1 MNSFFAINVT
11 EVLSS
16 VTSCHQLLFVYK
28 KAYDLISVKYS
39 ITLLNYK
46 NDTSVIIS
54 SLGFFQIYCN
64 TTCKQ
69 R

>member
-1 MNSFFAINVT
+1 MKFEIQLVALVFI
-11 EVLSS
+11 L
-16 VTSCHQLLFVYK
+16 LLFILVTYYVK
-28 KAYDLISVKYS
+28 KNKISVKYS
-39 ITLLNYK
+39 ITLLNFK
-46 NDTSVIIS
+46 NDTSVFIS